1 MCSAVV
7 LTFTLPFD
15 FFYLLFCQRIGDA
28 SLRDRLL
35 KDDCLSEQLIDE
47 MITKFLEQVKQ
58 GTWSSNEW
66 PQMYTDYSISKLA
79 INAYT

>member
-1 MCSAVV
+1 M
-7 LTFTLPFD
+7 
-15 FFYLLFCQRIGDA
+15 LFCQRIGDV
-28 SLRDRLL
+28 SLRDQLL
-35 KDDCLSEQLIDE
+35 NDGRLSEQLIDE

-79 INAYT
+79 VNVYTTHGKAALGSA